1 MVYGSMVDLYMIFGY
16 VDQAA
21 EIAYRSLSISKELGN
36 QWLLVA
42 SYESVGD
49 ICRQR
54 GDLEQ
59 AERYHY
65 MSVMDEQEMGFQT
78 ANDSNLTETL
88 ILAGKFDEA
97 VKRAE
102 NQLKL
107 SEMIGSGPFRLSVA
121 SLHLAQALMHSG
133 EFSRA
138 RFFGEK
144 CLEEANKINS
154 NRKIMSLTL
163 LAQLHLLKDE
173 TESAMECLQ
182 ESLETLKGYKQVIF
196 ASTPLTVLSYVFLR
210 REHID
215 QADEHLRASLQ
226 EAARIGSFPLA
237 VKALPALALLE
248 AAQGKHERAIEV
260 YEMALQFPY
269 IKKSIWFRDICG
281 VQIDALA
288 EKLSAETVSAARSR
302 GRELE
307 FWDVIKDWLSER

>member
-1 MVYGSMVDLYMIFGY
+1 V
-16 VDQAA
+16 
-21 EIAYRSLSISKELGN
+21 
-36 QWLLVA
+36 VA
-42 SYESVGD
+42 SYECVGD
-49 ICRQR
+49 VCRQR

-59 AERYHY
+59 AERYHCL
-65 MSVMDEQEMGFQT
+65 SVVDEQEMGFQT
-78 ANDSNLTETL
+78 VNDINLTETL

-97 VKRAE
+97 TQRAE
-102 NQLKL
+102 AQLI
-107 SEMIGSGPFRLSVA
+107 SVEMIESSSYRA
-121 SLHLAQALMHSG
+121 SLASLQLARSLMHSG

-138 RFFGEK
+138 RLLGEMSLQEGEK
-144 CLEEANKINS
+144 DNKNTRIKALN
-154 NRKIMSLTL
+154 L
-163 LAQLHLLKDE
+163 LAQLDVVE
-173 TESAMECLQ
+173 EQTEAALARLQ
-182 ESLETLKGYKQVIF
+182 ESLEALRCYRQVIF

-307 FWDVIKDWLSER
+307 FWDVIKDWLSEREG